1 MTILDEIAADTRVRV
16 REQIAAVPLA
26 EMRRRADA
34 TPRPDRFPF
43 ERALAVDEL
52 SFIAEVKKAS
62 PSAGVIARRFPYLD
76 ISAEYERAGAAA
88 ISVLTEPHFFQGSDD
103 YLTEIAAARAI
114 PVLRKDFVVD
124 EYQIVQARALGAA
137 AVLLIVAL
145 LDDDELRRF
154 LALTEELGLSALVE
168 VHDESE
174 TCRALAAGARV
185 IGVNNRD
192 LHSFIVDPGTTERL
206 AALIPSDVL
215 LVAES
220 GVSDPAT
227 VRRLRDAGVDAILVG
242 EALMRSADKTAALRG
257 LRANLTQIKIC
268 GLMTPDDVAAV
279 NASPPDFAGFV
290 FAPESSRRIT
300 PDKAAELRSL
310 LRPSIAS
317 VGVFVDADPAMIAE
331 LASAGVI
338 EMVQLHGH
346 ETDANIAAV
355 KQLTGLPVIKGMRTA
370 DPDPATPLASLA
382 TRRMTD
388 FWAEACVK
396 SGAPSSPS
404 SCAERSEV
412 AGSACFPSADYVL
425 LDSTAG
431 SGKRFDWNAIPPLGR
446 PFFLA
451 GGITTA
457 NITEALTVPG
467 VIGVDISSGAQRDG
481 HKDPELIHE
490 LVRATRSSAVTTRRE
505 H

>member
-1 MTILDEIAADTRVRV
+1 MTILDEIAADTRARV
-16 REQIAAVPLA
+16 TAQMAAVPLA
-26 EMRRRADA
+26 EMRRSADA
-34 TPRPDRFPF
+34 TSRPDRFPF

-62 PSAGVIARRFPYLD
+62 PSAGVIAASFPYLG
-76 ISAEYERAGAAA
+76 ISAEYEQAGAAA

-103 YLTEIAAARAI
+103 YLTEIAAARGI

-145 LDDDELRRF
+145 LDDATLRRS
-154 LALTEELGLSALVE
+154 LALAEELGLSALVE

-174 TCRALAAGARV
+174 ARRALAAGARV

-192 LHSFIVDPGTTERL
+192 LHSFTVDPGTTERL

-220 GVSDPAT
+220 GVSHPAT

-242 EALMRSADKTAALRG
+242 EALMRSADKTAALRQ
-257 LRANLTQIKIC
+257 LRANLTKIKIC
-268 GLMTPDDVAAV
+268 GLMATDDVAAV

-290 FAPESSRRIT
+290 FAPESPRRIT

-331 LASAGVI
+331 LAAGGVI

-346 ETDANIAAV
+346 ETDADVAAV
-355 KQLTGLPVIKGMRTA
+355 KELTGLSVIKGVRLA
-370 DPDPATPLASLA
+370 DPATALRSAQ
-382 TRRMTD
+382 D
-388 FWAEACVK
+388 DG
-396 SGAPSSPS
+396 SGGRFAQDDG
-404 SCAERSEV
+404 V
-412 AGSACFPSADYVL
+412 AFPSADYVL

-431 SGKRFDWNAIPPLGR
+431 SGKRFDWNTIPPLGR

-457 NITEALTVPG
+457 NITEALAVPG
-467 VIGVDISSGAQRDG
+467 VTGVDISSGAQRDG

-490 LVRATRSSAVTTRRE
+490 LVRATRSFAVTTRRE